1 MRSGARDD
9 AHDMPVASQ
18 EPSREGPVEGGVDV
32 TLIEETLAMSVRER
46 LRQNDRMLAMVSQLR
61 RAVGRA
67 RG

>member
-1 MRSGARDD
+1 
-9 AHDMPVASQ
+9 VASQ
-18 EPSREGPVEGGVDV
+18 EPSRERPVEGGVDL